1 MGGAHVAGRVLATA
15 FGGRALADQAEGLE
29 NRGGLLPDW
38 AKKGGAADVL
48 AVPDGAALQMS
59 SAGAMKGGAGQSKVN
74 FATFTTPAQTSA
86 ESVATVEAPDFV
98 VVLRHG
104 AKQADPAIAGL
115 GSLVVTG
122 AKRFDGNGWQKG
134 DDRLKKFSFGFDA
147 PAKVDFIAKDG
158 KKKTSTN
165 IKGVLVYGGTE
176 QTATRVAGIAQEM
189 DMKAEDFKVLG
200 DRVASELSD
209 GWTEIVGDTA
219 GDFTVG
225 DYCVLGADVI
235 GAVAAIKPALLKQPL
250 GITLNKSPAGR
261 LHTMINVTPHKA
273 TAQRGVIK
281 KQRDDATTVANAKTV
296 GKRGVSVGNR
306 VLKQIATA
314 AKKTAVHGLAAPAR
328 PVARGRRT
336 VSASQVKKL
345 AEDLVKE
352 GKDHI
357 SRGEKYGALA
367 AANKQRVKTG
377 ATAAA
382 EKMRPRPA
390 GTSVKG
396 LDETDVIGSGAF
408 SEGGVNYEV

>member
-86 ESVATVEAPDFV
+86 ESVATVEGPDFV

-134 DDRLKKFSFGFDA
+134 DDRLKK
-147 PAKVDFIAKDG
+147 
-158 KKKTSTN
+158 TSTD

-209 GWTEIVGDTA
+209 
-219 GDFTVG
+219 
-225 DYCVLGADVI
+225 
-235 GAVAAIKPALLKQPL
+235 
-250 GITLNKSPAGR
+250 
-261 LHTMINVTPHKA
+261 
-273 TAQRGVIK
+273 
-281 KQRDDATTVANAKTV
+281 
-296 GKRGVSVGNR
+296 
-306 VLKQIATA
+306 
-314 AKKTAVHGLAAPAR
+314 
-328 PVARGRRT
+328 
-336 VSASQVKKL
+336 
-345 AEDLVKE
+345 
-352 GKDHI
+352 
-357 SRGEKYGALA
+357 
-367 AANKQRVKTG
+367 
-377 ATAAA
+377 
-382 EKMRPRPA
+382 
-390 GTSVKG
+390 
-396 LDETDVIGSGAF
+396 
-408 SEGGVNYEV
+408 